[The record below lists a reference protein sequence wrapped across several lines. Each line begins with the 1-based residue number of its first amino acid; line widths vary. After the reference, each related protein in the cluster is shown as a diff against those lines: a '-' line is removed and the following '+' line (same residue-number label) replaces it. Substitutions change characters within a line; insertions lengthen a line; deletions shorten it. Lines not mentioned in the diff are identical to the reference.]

1 MPGRTERVQVKMS
14 PECKAVLKSYA
25 ETYGMT
31 LGDALYRCTR
41 LLFHRQANFCDFL
54 EAQMHFND
62 IKVEGGSDKPCYGFM
77 CNNCKMETPC
87 RTHLRRCCPVQG
99 RAEALREAGRSRE
112 HSTNPEGSRAT
123 LSRLPAE
130 IETKRSCKNSSD
142 YPWASLWERPSK
154 SRLLPSLN
162 THHSADSSLIQ

>member
-54 EAQMHFND
+54 EAQMHFNN

-87 RTHLRRCCPVQG
+87 RCRTYEGVVQFKDELKRFVKPEG
-99 RAEALREAGRSRE
+99 VENIQRIQREAGQPCQDFPQKLEQNSVVKTTPITRGPRY
-112 HSTNPEGSRAT
+112 GSG
-123 LSRLPAE
+123 LSGLDCSQSQD
-130 IETKRSCKNSSD
+130 T
-142 YPWASLWERPSK
+142 SLR
-154 SRLLPSLN
+154 
-162 THHSADSSLIQ
+162 